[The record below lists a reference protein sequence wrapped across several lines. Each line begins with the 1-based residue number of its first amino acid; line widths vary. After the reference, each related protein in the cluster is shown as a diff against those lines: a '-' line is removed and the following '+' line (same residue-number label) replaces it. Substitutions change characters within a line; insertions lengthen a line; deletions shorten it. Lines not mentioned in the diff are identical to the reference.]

1 MTFGFQAQRMDA
13 NERERTYGSLATFG
27 FSNVQT
33 AGFNATGTLMTTTG
47 NAYASFLLG
56 ELNATNVDRGL
67 AGRDERAFLHL
78 RVLGAGRFQGAAQ
91 T

>member
-27 FSNVQT
+27 FSNAQT
-33 AGFNATGTLMTTTG
+33 AGFNAAGTLLPTTG

-56 ELNATNVDRGL
+56 ELNATNVVAGL
-67 AGRDERAFLHL
+67 AGRDQRALLHL
-78 RVLGAGRFQGAAQ
+78 RVLGAGRFQGCGP